1 MKKVFSLILALC
13 MVLTLLPVTASAA
26 TVDSGQCG
34 NNATWTLDDEGTLTI
49 SGTGAMWD
57 YEFTGIEGLAPW
69 RSKVYQSMI
78 RKIVVESGI
87 TYIGAYAFANA
98 SSVLEELSL
107 PDTVTRLGQ
116 GAFYSLGGIRH
127 VTLPPYIT
135 EIPAECFWSASIETV
150 TIPSGVTSIGRKAFV
165 CTKLTS
171 VQLPDNMTSISSY
184 TFHSCR
190 KLADVTLPKNL
201 RFIGEHAFTDCYSL
215 AEIELPSG
223 LQSIDSYAFY
233 NAPLTELMIPDS
245 VTEIG
250 TWAFRNCTALTA
262 VYLPQKLT
270 ELSMY
275 VFDGCKNL
283 TTLVWHPALKT
294 VKSSAFEGCTS
305 LSTIFYTGTSE
316 QLQEIVVYG
325 NNEPLLSAYFYFALI
340 CTQQP
345 KSQTV
350 PEGSIAHFS
359 VKTNYE
365 GTDAAYQWYYLPA
378 GGDDWQI
385 CDLPGSKTDRLSV
398 PAELSR
404 DGQSFRCA
412 ISAPGMTIFY
422 SDAAVLTIGEVPDVQ
437 RLAGRNRFDTAFKS
451 ADALKEVMGV
461 DKFPAAIVTSGMNFA
476 DALAGSYL
484 AAVTGAPILLTDND
498 NMDDVIAYIRENV
511 EAGGTIYALG
521 GTAVVSDTLK
531 AVENSGYQF
540 KRLAG
545 SNRFETNLLILE
557 EAGIE
562 SGDPVLVCTAYN
574 FADSLSASA
583 LGLPIL
589 LVDDTVS
596 AAQRDF
602 LEDKSTSSF
611 VLVGGTGAVTAAV
624 ERTLEGMDG
633 YVVRFAGASRFETSA
648 MLADAVFGGSVENAV
663 FAYGYNFPDG
673 LCAGPLAYA
682 LGAPLILTANGDEAA
697 AADYVSATDIFGGF
711 VLGGP
716 TLISDEAVNKIFGLD
731 YSWE

>member
-150 TIPSGVTSIGRKAFV
+150 TIPSGVTSIGRKAFDG
-165 CTKLTS
+165 TKLTS

-305 LSTIFYTGTSE
+305 LSTIFYTGTPE

-511 EAGGTIYALG
+511 EVGGTVYALG

-697 AADYVSATDIFGGF
+697 AADYVSTTDIFGGF